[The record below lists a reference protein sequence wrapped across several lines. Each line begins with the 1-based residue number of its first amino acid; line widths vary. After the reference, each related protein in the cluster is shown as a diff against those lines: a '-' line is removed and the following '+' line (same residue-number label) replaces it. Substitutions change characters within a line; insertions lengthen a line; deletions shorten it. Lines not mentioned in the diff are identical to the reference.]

1 MRYKEMKVNIK
12 TNYIQ
17 LPLCVFAEMFPEFF
31 DGHPQLLE
39 LAMTDSNYI
48 IRFLPDMTR
57 FEIGYPEDK
66 NWSIS

>member
-1 MRYKEMKVNIK
+1 MKVNIK

-17 LPLCVFAEMFPEFF
+17 LPLSVFAEMCPEFF

-39 LAMTDSNYI
+39 LAMTDSKYI

-66 NWSIS
+66 HWSIS

>member
-1 MRYKEMKVNIK
+1 MRYKKMKVNIK

-17 LPLCVFAEMFPEFF
+17 LPLCVFAEMCPEFF
-31 DGHPQLLE
+31 DGHPHLLE
-39 LAMTDSNYI
+39 LAMTDSKYI

-66 NWSIS
+66 HWSIS